1 MQMQLPLTSRFT
13 SSLLKR
19 LLSGLDVAVMRELV
33 GIVTLVLAHYCNSV
47 SDKLIHTVMAW
58 AHAHLG
64 KVCLFDYT
72 LTHPVLVVDAV
83 V

>member
-1 MQMQLPLTSRFT
+1 MLE
-13 SSLLKR
+13 R
-19 LLSGLDVAVMRELV
+19 LLSGLDIAVVREMV

-72 LTHPVLVVDAV
+72 RTNPVLVVDAV